1 MYQEYWELR
10 EPPFRQDGA
19 AHYLPTAVHDEA
31 LARLQYLVDS
41 RHRLGLLLGPSGSGK
56 SLTLEV
62 FAGQLRAAGCPVA
75 QVNLLGREPQEVL
88 WHTAAGWGL
97 NPDRAAPPYE
107 LWRLLGD
114 RLVENRWQHLPTIAL
129 FDDADDATADVL
141 GQVLRLVHCEPSPD
155 TPLTVVLAAATDRLS
170 YLGRRLLDLAELRV
184 DLPPWD
190 LIDTEQ
196 YVCRSL
202 ERAGRTAAAFGNDA
216 LVRLHELSHGIARR
230 VGLLAELGLLAAAAG
245 GLPLVD
251 AHTIEGVYD
260 ELGVMD
266 SHGVDSHCIAQA
278 Y

>member
-1 MYQEYWELR
+1 MYQDYWELR
-10 EPPFRQDGA
+10 EPPFRQAGA

-62 FAGQLRAAGCPVA
+62 FASQLRTAGCQVA
-75 QVNLLGREPQEVL
+75 QVNLLGREPQEAL

-97 NPDRAAPPYE
+97 NPGPTAPPFE

-114 RLVENRWQHLPTIAL
+114 RLVENRWQHLPTVAL
-129 FDDADDATADVL
+129 FDDADDAVEAVL
-141 GQVLRLVHCEPSPD
+141 AQVLRLVHCETSADAPV
-155 TPLTVVLAAATDRLS
+155 TVVLAAATDRLS
-170 YLGRRLLDLAELRV
+170 YLGRRLLDLAELRI

-196 YVCRSL
+196 FVCRSL
-202 ERAGRTAAAFGNDA
+202 QRAGRSAPAFGNDA
-216 LVRLHELSHGIARR
+216 IVRLHELSHGIARR
-230 VGLLAELGLLAAAAG
+230 IGLLAELGLLAAAAG

-266 SHGVDSHCIAQA
+266 SHCVA
-278 Y
+278 

>member
-1 MYQEYWELR
+1 MYQDYWELR
-10 EPPFRQDGA
+10 EPPFRQAGA

-62 FAGQLRAAGCPVA
+62 FATQLRTAGCQVA
-75 QVNLLGREPQEVL
+75 HVNLLGREPQEAL

-97 NPDRAAPPYE
+97 NPDRAAPSFE

-114 RLVENRWQHLPTIAL
+114 RLIENRWQHLPTVAL
-129 FDDADDATADVL
+129 FDDADDASHEVL
-141 GQVLRLVHCEPSPD
+141 SQVLRLVHCEPSAD

-170 YLGRRLLDLAELRV
+170 YLGRRLLDLAELRI
-184 DLPPWD
+184 DLLPWD

-202 ERAGRTAAAFGNDA
+202 ERAGRTAPAFGNDA
-216 LVRLHELSHGIARR
+216 LVRLHELSQGVARR
-230 VGLLAELGLLAAAAG
+230 IGLLAELGLLAAAAG

-251 AHTIEGVYD
+251 AHTVESVYD

-266 SHGVDSHCIAQA
+266 SGCLTS
-278 Y
+278 